1 MELHMRQTSEEK
13 HEGEKSLRDEFHL
26 EEYKALRAE
35 ILLLKQF
42 QSAIQ
47 KWIIASLGIVYGLAF
62 SLTVDK
68 GINLLP
74 KIDRLL
80 LTLAGF
86 AISAF
91 GASYYSITDYT
102 INNISK
108 YLQKIEARLI
118 KGKEPEPEGWEHF
131 QGVGTGKRPIWGVR
145 RNPYWWCVL
154 AFSTLLVV
162 REAFFGK

>member
-1 MELHMRQTSEEK
+1 MPQRSGEEHK
-13 HEGEKSLRDEFHL
+13 GEKSLRDEFHL

-47 KWIIASLGIVYGLAF
+47 KWTIASLGIIYGLAF

-68 GINLLP
+68 GVTLLP

-80 LTLAGF
+80 LTLAGL
-86 AISAF
+86 AIAVF

-102 INNISK
+102 MNNISK
-108 YLQKIEARLI
+108 YVQKIEARLV
-118 KGKEPEPEGWEHF
+118 KGKEFEPEGWEHF
-131 QGVGTGKRPIWGVR
+131 QGPGSGKRPIWGVR
-145 RNPYWWCVL
+145 KNPYWWCVL

-162 REAFFGK
+162 REAFFSK